1 MAGCKQRED
10 KIALH
15 INMSKTS
22 EYSAI
27 RLKETEGR
35 IPELGYLNCSL

>member
-1 MAGCKQRED
+1 MEGCKQRED
-10 KIALH
+10 KITLN

-22 EYSAI
+22 EYPAI

-35 IPELGYLNCSL
+35 IPELGYLTCSL